1 MQFITKIDHF
11 FAKIEEVL
19 LALLLVG
26 MVLLAALQV
35 VLRNVWDTGIDWAD
49 ITVQNVTVLVGLLG
63 AAVATSEGR
72 HLNIDLFS
80 RVLRGRAKTA
90 LKVVIGIF
98 SCFICYLLAKGGWTN
113 YRLNLEPWVQNI
125 PEGWTLAQNLKVQFL
140 EGNVPQWMSQLFLP
154 IGFVLIGFHFALR
167 AIRDLGTLVTG
178 VDWEGKDQ
186 TGPEG
191 DELLDQL
198 EAKAAEDDE
207 DEDRDRDKDRD
218 EGGGEEDAGDRDSD
232 KGGAS

>member
-11 FAKIEEVL
+11 FAKTEEVM

-35 VLRNVWDTGIDWAD
+35 LLRNIWDTGIDWAD

-72 HLNIDLFS
+72 HLNIDIFS
-80 RVLRGRAKTA
+80 RVLKGRARTG
-90 LKVVIGIF
+90 LKVVIGLF

-140 EGNVPQWMSQLFLP
+140 EGNIPQWLSQLLLP
-154 IGFVLIGFHFALR
+154 LGFSLIGFHFTMRL
-167 AIRDLGTLVTG
+167 IRDLGTLVTG
-178 VDWEGKDQ
+178 VDWESKDKA
-186 TGPEG
+186 GPEG
-191 DELLDQL
+191 EALLDAM
-198 EAKAAEDDE
+198 EAKAAQDD
-207 DEDRDRDKDRD
+207 D
-218 EGGGEEDAGDRDSD
+218 DAGGDADGA

>member
-1 MQFITKIDHF
+1 LQLITKIDHF

-35 VLRNVWDTGIDWAD
+35 LLRNIWDTGIDWAD

-80 RVLRGRAKTA
+80 RVLKGRAKTG
-90 LKVVIGIF
+90 LKVVIGLF
-98 SCFICYLLAKGGWTN
+98 SCLVCYLLAKGGWTN
-113 YRLNLEPWVQNI
+113 YQLNYEPWLRNV
-125 PEGWTLAQNLKVQFL
+125 PEGWSAAHNLKVQFF
-140 EGNVPQWMSQLFLP
+140 EGNIPQWMSQLFLP
-154 IGFVLIGFHFALR
+154 LGFSLIGFHFALR
-167 AIRDLGTLVTG
+167 MIRDLGTLVTG
-178 VDWEGKDQ
+178 VEWESREQ
-186 TGPEG
+186 AGPEG
-191 DELLDQL
+191 DALLDEL
-198 EAKAAEDDE
+198 EAKAAEDD
-207 DEDRDRDKDRD
+207 DDGR
-218 EGGGEEDAGDRDSD
+218 